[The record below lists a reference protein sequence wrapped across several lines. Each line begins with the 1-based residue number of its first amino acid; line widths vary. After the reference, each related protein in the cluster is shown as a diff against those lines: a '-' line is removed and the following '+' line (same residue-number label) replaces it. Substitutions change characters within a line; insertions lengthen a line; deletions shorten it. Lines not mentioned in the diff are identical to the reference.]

1 MAINQYK
8 NLQTLR
14 SAFWAEEWWLT
25 CGGWTHLPQPRS
37 LTEAVASSV
46 DQALAAFLR
55 RASSAKAWP
64 LLTGGGGG
72 GGGGGA
78 GATFLLP
85 WALPRT
91 APGSGAARG
100 AGRARAPFAGGS
112 LL

>member
-78 GATFLLP
+78 TVLLP